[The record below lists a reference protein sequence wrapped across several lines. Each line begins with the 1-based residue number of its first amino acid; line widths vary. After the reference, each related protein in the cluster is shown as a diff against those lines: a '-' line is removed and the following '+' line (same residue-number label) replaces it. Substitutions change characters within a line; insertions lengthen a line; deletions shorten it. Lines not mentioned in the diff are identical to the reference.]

1 VHLKDVDGPL
11 AEEVAAG
18 RTAFGDAVRS
28 GLFLPLG
35 QGSVDVAALVSVLEA
50 RGYDG
55 WYVLE
60 QDVMLDAEP
69 AGEGPVAN
77 VRASLDFLERFVA

>member
-11 AEEVAAG
+11 ATEVAEG
-18 RTAFGDAVRS
+18 RMPFGDAVRT
-28 GLFLPLG
+28 GLFRPLG
-35 QGSVDVAALVSVLEA
+35 QGTVDIATMIEVLEA

-60 QDVMLDAEP
+60 QDVMLDGEP
-69 AGEGPVAN
+69 ADEGPVAN
-77 VRASLDFLERFVA
+77 VRASLDYLERFVT